1 MKKKRPV
8 MIKNL
13 EHLRKLTDG
22 KSQKFHIRLI
32 GWIKSVKRI
41 RYDTKLNRFSV
52 FNEIDGTRQLLTPDE
67 IMDKNFTNIGEAIN
81 KRAFYSN

>member
-8 MIKNL
+8 IVKNL
-13 EHLRKLTDG
+13 EHLRKLTSG

-41 RYDTKLNRFSV
+41 RYDAKLNCFSV
-52 FNEIDGTRQLLTPDE
+52 FNEIDDTRQLLTPDE

>member
-52 FNEIDGTRQLLTPDE
+52 FNEIDDTRQLLTPDE

>member
-8 MIKNL
+8 MVKNL
-13 EHLRKLTDG
+13 EHLRKLTNG
-22 KSQKFHIRLI
+22 KSKKFHIRLI

-41 RYDTKLNRFSV
+41 KYDAKLDRFSV
-52 FNEIDGTRQLLTPDE
+52 FNETDNTRQLLTPDE
-67 IMDKNFTNIGEAIN
+67 MMDKNFTNIGEAIN